1 MRVTGKMDGRVGGKG
16 GRLGGGKARGE
27 EEEWQGRRKITTSEL
42 PYMII
47 SLHQ

>member
-1 MRVTGKMDGRVGGKG
+1 MDGKGVGEG
-16 GRLGGGKARGE
+16 GRLGGGEARGE